1 MVLEVQV
8 MALVYGELLLEVLQ
22 EELEVSMQKLIQD
35 QEDLMVPLLMAG
47 MQVTEVPV

>member
-1 MVLEVQV
+1 MVLE
-8 MALVYGELLLEVLQ
+8 YGELLLEVLQ

-35 QEDLMVPLLMAG
+35 QEDLMVQLLIAG